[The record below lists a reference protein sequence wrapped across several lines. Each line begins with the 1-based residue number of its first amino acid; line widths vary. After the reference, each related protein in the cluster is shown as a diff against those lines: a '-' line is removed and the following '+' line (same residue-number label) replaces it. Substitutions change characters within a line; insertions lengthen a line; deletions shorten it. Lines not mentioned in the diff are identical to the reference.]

1 MCRRAPSLSLLFA
14 LTGLK
19 GSLSDC
25 FHTSVLTP
33 LDGGVET
40 SMAQPH
46 QLPPVRASDGEK
58 LIFEVVEFT
67 CKGRNEYDV
76 FGPLVVRSTPRV
88 TAALSVGLAGRHSA
102 YARRSVKHSQGV
114 RCGAGSGLDIL
125 LVDPEDYLAIQFKT
139 SIDPSVLVVKKR
151 V

>member
-14 LTGLK
+14 LAGLK

-25 FHTSVLTP
+25 FHTSSLTP
-33 LDGGVET
+33 LDGGVKT

-67 CKGRNEYDV
+67 CKGRDEYDV
-76 FGPLVVRSTPRV
+76 VGPLVVRSTPRV
-88 TAALSVGLAGRHSA
+88 TAALSVWLDDRHSA
-102 YARRSVKHSQGV
+102 YARRSVKYLWTCHDCPQ
-114 RCGAGSGLDIL
+114 
-125 LVDPEDYLAIQFKT
+125 PECAEGPANQT
-139 SIDPSVLVVKKR
+139 SPVPRLPQTT
-151 V
+151 